1 MFWPDDHISARQG
14 EKHMTADQKKE
25 SVTTRRQ
32 AIAGLSAGV
41 AALGTSSVRA
51 NGTGEIAHTME
62 AIHQEVIF
70 KASRE
75 RVYTTLM
82 DAKEFHKVVLL
93 SGAVQSGMVKAPKPS
108 EISREAG
115 GAFAIFGGFI
125 IGRQIE
131 LLPNTRI
138 VQAWRP
144 LDWQPGV
151 YSIAKFEL
159 VEQGSATRLVFD
171 HTGFPE
177 GQAEH
182 LAQGWK
188 MNYWQPLEKVLA

>member
-1 MFWPDDHISARQG
+1 MFTG
-14 EKHMTADQKKE
+14 KKRE
-25 SVTTRRQ
+25 SVSTRRQ
-32 AIAGLSAGV
+32 AIAGLSAGA
-41 AALGTSSVRA
+41 AALSTSRVSC
-51 NGTGEIAHTME
+51 GETGEIARTME
-62 AIHQEVIF
+62 AIHQEIIF

-75 RVYTTLM
+75 RVYTALT
-82 DAKEFHKVVLL
+82 DAREFHKVVLL